1 MTTPRI
7 GLGVLG
13 LTLLLIGC
21 ADERAER
28 AELHSVRALTGAAG
42 SEIEIVQTLR
52 LSEPM
57 LAALDSG
64 IALRLV
70 YALSDCGRARPSE
83 VALDLSYSALTRRY
97 ALRIGS
103 GEPRYFSRRSG
114 LLAALDRIRLPLQQ
128 APAPACARAVAVH
141 LDRAALPTPLRL
153 PAVLF
158 AGEWRLQSLPHAVAA
173 EGS

>member
-1 MTTPRI
+1 MTTPRG
-7 GLGVLG
+7 GLGALG
-13 LTLLLIGC
+13 LLLLLIGC
-21 ADERAER
+21 AGEHAER

-70 YALSDCGRARPSE
+70 YAISDCGRARPSE

-97 ALRIGS
+97 ALRVAS
-103 GEPRYFSRRSG
+103 GEQRYFSRRSS
-114 LLAALDRIRLPLQQ
+114 LLAALDRVRLPLTQ
-128 APAPACARAVAVH
+128 APAAACAPTVAVH

-153 PAVLF
+153 PALLF
-158 AGEWRLQSLPHAVAA
+158 AGEWRLQSLAHAIAA